1 MRRFLFV
8 LMPVLALVLAV
19 PVAASGA
26 DSTPKPPNSMAA
38 IGDSMSQAADVCC
51 WYGDHPANSWSTG
64 DAGWDG
70 ITSHYERIR
79 ALNSA
84 IAGKQLQRLG
94 VRRADERRARRRPG
108 RPSSQGAGY
117 VTILMGAN
125 DVCTSSPSTMTS
137 VETFR
142 AAVPADA
149 GHLDAGLPDGRTSS
163 WPASRTST
171 SSGRSTT
178 PTPRRQFV
186 WDAAGICQSLLSPNR
201 TEAERQTVRA
211 PQHRLQHSAAAG
223 VREVHALQVRRQ
235 RGLQLPVQPQQVSK
249 LDYFHPSL
257 TGQSHVASTTWSA
270 SWWG

>member
-79 ALNSA
+79 AVNSA
-84 IAGKQLQRLG
+84 IVGKNYNDSVSGARMNDAPGQAS
-94 VRRADERRARRRPG
+94 RAV
-108 RPSSQGAGY
+108 SQGAGY

-125 DVCTSSPSTMTS
+125 DLCTSSLDSMTS
-137 VETFR
+137 VEVFR
-142 AAVPADA
+142 SQFQQTLAT
-149 GHLDAGLPDGRTSS
+149 LESGLPRRAHIFVSSIPDVYQLWQIYHTSS
-163 WPASRTST
+163 TA
-171 SSGRSTT
+171 
-178 PTPRRQFV
+178 QFV
-186 WDAAGICQSLLSPNR
+186 WDVAGICQSLLSPDR
-201 TEAERQTVRA
+201 TDQQR
-211 PQHRLQHSAAAG
+211 
-223 VREVHALQVRRQ
+223 LQVRDRNI
-235 RGLQLPVQPQQVSK
+235 GFNAVLQQECAKFTNCRFDDNAVFAYQFSRSDVSS

-257 TGQSHVASTTWSA
+257 SGQSHVASTTWSA